1 MEITSK
7 IVAFVPS
14 TKNSMIK
21 DYSRN
26 KGLAVEE
33 RVEWQLLEYIK
44 IDGSTNTHK
53 PLNILEVEWDCW

>member
-1 MEITSK
+1 MEIASK

-14 TKNSMIK
+14 RKNSIIK
-21 DYSRN
+21 DYSSN

-33 RVEWQLLEYIK
+33 RIEWQLLEYIK

-53 PLNILEVEWDCW
+53 PLNILEAEWDYW

>member
-1 MEITSK
+1 
-7 IVAFVPS
+7 
-14 TKNSMIK
+14 MIK

-53 PLNILEVEWDCW
+53 PLNILEAEWDYW

>member
-1 MEITSK
+1 
-7 IVAFVPS
+7 
-14 TKNSMIK
+14 MIK

-53 PLNILEVEWDCW
+53 PLNILEAEWD